1 MRYILIAIL
10 CIVLNITNP
19 SKNDFI
25 EFASLQIKK
34 KYPELDFKPE
44 SSATGLEKIISGLGN
59 TMVSNFLTD
68 STTQK
73 DYIILSIFEVDMKLA
88 RDFGIKEKNIK
99 VLGVAGNFLPMPE
112 LK

>member
-10 CIVLNITNP
+10 CIGLNITNP

-59 TMVSNFLTD
+59 TMVSNLCKNAKSHNVTRVQCDQMARLIFNIWPFTTVKIAKVGTNVGP
-68 STTQK
+68 ST
-73 DYIILSIFEVDMKLA
+73 S
-88 RDFGIKEKNIK
+88 
-99 VLGVAGNFLPMPE
+99 
-112 LK
+112 